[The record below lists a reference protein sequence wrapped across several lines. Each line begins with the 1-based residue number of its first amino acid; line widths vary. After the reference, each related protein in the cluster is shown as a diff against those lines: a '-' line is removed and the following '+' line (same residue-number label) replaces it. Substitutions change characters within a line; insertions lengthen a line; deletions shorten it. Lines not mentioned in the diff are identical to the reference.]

1 MSEAALPQAPSRPE
15 GRWVLWEEA
24 RKVPAFVRRDF
35 LVAWSYRMAFF
46 TDWAN
51 LGIQV
56 ALFYFVGKIV
66 DPESLPSFG
75 GSRVS
80 YIEFVSVGIALA
92 AFMQIALNRLIS
104 AMRNEQ
110 LMGTLE
116 ALLMTP
122 ISLAT
127 LQLGS
132 VMYDLLYVPVRTF
145 IFLALIALLLDANFA
160 IGGVGAAVVVLLAFI
175 PAVWGLGMISS
186 AAVLAFRRGVGVTG
200 FVILLLT
207 ITSSTYFPLEVL
219 PGWIQS
225 LAAVNPITIA
235 LQATRE
241 ALLGH
246 AGVLDVLPK
255 ALLLL
260 PIAAVTLSIG
270 ILSFRMALKRER
282 RKGTL
287 GLY

>member
-1 MSEAALPQAPSRPE
+1 MSEATLPQAPTRPQ

-24 RKVPAFVRRDF
+24 RKISAFIRRDF

-80 YIEFVSVGIALA
+80 YIEFVAVGIALA

-132 VMYDLLYVPVRTF
+132 VMYDLIYVPVRTF
-145 IFLALIALLLDANFA
+145 IFLALVALLLDASFA
-160 IGGVGAAVVVLLAFI
+160 LGGVVAAIVVLLAFI

-200 FVILLLT
+200 FVVLLLT

-219 PGWIQS
+219 PGWVQS

-235 LQATRE
+235 LEATRE

-246 AGVLDVLPK
+246 AGVLDVLPE

-270 ILSFRMALKRER
+270 ILSFRLALKRER